1 MKPDPYLAPY
11 TKMNS
16 QEIKDI
22 NVRVETIKFLTGS
35 TDVNFCDF
43 ELIKGFLDTTPTV
56 QATKGK

>member
-1 MKPDPYLAPY
+1 M
-11 TKMNS
+11 
-16 QEIKDI
+16 
-22 NVRVETIKFLTGS
+22 KFLKGS